1 MRGRRRVQEAECAD
15 HREMIMEHLGPG
27 WVWCLHC
34 ERAYRRDEVRWDSE
48 NEVYLCAYEDCDG
61 DALLDAWDYE
71 ERRVDCGWP
80 EVPEKG
86 VTYPLYG

>member
-1 MRGRRRVQEAECAD
+1 
-15 HREMIMEHLGPG
+15 MEHLGPG

-34 ERAYRRDEVRWDSE
+34 ERVYRREEVRWDSE

-71 ERRVDCGWP
+71 ERRVACGWP
-80 EVPEKG
+80 EVPQKG
-86 VTYPLYG
+86 VVYRLYE

>member
-1 MRGRRRVQEAECAD
+1 MRGRRVEHQETAD
-15 HREMIMEHLGPG
+15 HREAIMEHLGPG

-34 ERAYRRDEVRWDSE
+34 ERVYRREEVRWDSE

-71 ERRVDCGWP
+71 ERRVACGWP

-86 VTYPLYG
+86 VTYSLYK

>member
-1 MRGRRRVQEAECAD
+1 MEHQETAD
-15 HREMIMEHLGPG
+15 HREAIMEHLGPG

-34 ERAYRRDEVRWDSE
+34 ERVYQRNEVRWDSE

-71 ERRVDCGWP
+71 ERRVACGWP

-86 VTYPLYG
+86 VTYSLYK